1 MNPSFRESGA
11 FDSFV
16 SVAAFVLL
24 DRFAGLPWAIAGA
37 TAWSLKATYTKHR
50 KHQRIG
56 WLLPATTLYLIFRG
70 TVGIITDSRAAYF
83 GVGIGTKFAIGLGL
97 IGSVVIG
104 KGVAAMYADRVL
116 PFPDDVRVHGIFRST
131 MNQLTVLAGLYEM
144 GSAGSDIWLY
154 NHSSKPPTAVK
165 RSGSR
170 SSTRRRSS
178 GTVTT
183 LPGNRASTSMA
194 LRRMAR
200 RLRSGPLVL

>member
-1 MNPSFRESGA
+1 M
-11 FDSFV
+11 
-16 SVAAFVLL
+16 
-24 DRFAGLPWAIAGA
+24 PWAIAGA

-116 PFPDDVRVHGIFRST
+116 PFPDDVRVHGIRHGQRTDARPPLLPCGRQDRATSGRSF
-131 MNQLTVLAGLYEM
+131 A
-144 GSAGSDIWLY
+144 
-154 NHSSKPPTAVK
+154 SSRTQ
-165 RSGSR
+165 
-170 SSTRRRSS
+170 TRT
-178 GTVTT
+178 GGYV
-183 LPGNRASTSMA
+183 
-194 LRRMAR
+194 
-200 RLRSGPLVL
+200 GPLLRGRGQWS